1 MKEKISNYIVWFFA
15 GAFNPLLVPTLGL
28 FLIMGYMPGVEYFSF
43 KLKLVI
49 LGVIFLSTCF
59 IPLLFISL
67 GNLNRVWNNAP
78 NQYFDRVMPY
88 LFIIMCAFLGS
99 QFLGKL
105 PIPGIFRIFLLGICI
120 TMIASTLIAFK
131 WKVSDYMLAL
141 GGMWG
146 ALLAFNLKFGMD
158 LLWLIIGLILLSG
171 VVGSSRIYLEKNS
184 PRQVYVGFLA
194 GMICMFIVVAFI

>member
-1 MKEKISNYIVWFFA
+1 MKEKISNYAARFFA

-28 FLIMGYMPGVEYFSF
+28 LLIVGYMPGVEYFSF

-67 GNLNRVWNNAP
+67 GNLNRAWNKGS

-88 LFIIMCAFLGS
+88 LFIIMSTFLGS

-120 TMIASTLIAFK
+120 TMIASSLIAFK
-131 WKVSDYMLAL
+131 WRVSDHTLAL

-146 ALLAFNLKFGMD
+146 AFLAFNFKFGMD

-184 PRQVYVGFLA
+184 PPQVYAGFLA

>member
-1 MKEKISNYIVWFFA
+1 MKEKISNYTAWFFA
-15 GAFNPLLVPTLGL
+15 GAFNPLLVPTFGL
-28 FLIMGYMPGVEYFSF
+28 LLIMGYMPGVEYFSF

-59 IPLLFISL
+59 IPVLFISL
-67 GNLNRVWNNAP
+67 GNLNRAWNKVP
-78 NQYFDRVMPY
+78 NQYIDRVMPY
-88 LFIIMCAFLGS
+88 LFIIMSAFLGS

-120 TMIASTLIAFK
+120 TMIASSLIAFK
-131 WKVSDYMLAL
+131 WRVSDYMLAL
-141 GGMWG
+141 GGLWG
-146 ALLAFNLKFGMD
+146 AFLAFNFKFGMD

-184 PRQVYVGFLA
+184 PWQVYVGFLA